1 MPRKKKVEIVEEE
14 EPKGIRNEF
23 YDESAVVS
31 PVPALTREKVIPP
44 VAPVK
49 PAVVIPPEA
58 ENPYYIKTLWH
69 GIKEVWQCKTCG
81 AFRGTE
87 DAMIVHV
94 VIHVPRLEQ
103 NALLDK
109 LMEGYKK
116 P

>member
-14 EPKGIRNEF
+14 APV
-23 YDESAVVS
+23 APA

-44 VAPVK
+44 VAPVVK
-49 PAVVIPPEA
+49 PAVVIPPAA
-58 ENPYYIKTLWH
+58 ENPYYKKTLWH
-69 GIKEVWQCKTCG
+69 GVKEVWQCNQCG
-81 AFRGTE
+81 VFRDAE
-87 DAMIVHV
+87 DKIIVHV

-109 LMEGYKK
+109 LMEGFKK